1 MNRYPLW
8 KYVVMVVALA
18 IGLVYTLPNFF
29 GEAPAVQVSSGKA
42 TVRLDNTTLERVEAA
57 LTANSIRADDVTFD
71 NSAMNANIRVR
82 VADTDTQL
90 RLKDALS
97 KALNADPN
105 DPQYIVA
112 LNLQSASPRWLTAMR
127 ALPMYLG
134 LDLRGGVHFLL
145 QVDMNGALNKK
156 LDSDA
161 ADARTML
168 RDKNIRDGGVNRV
181 DQSVVIDFADPAV
194 AEEARKVLASG
205 VSELQW
211 AAQNKPEGGVQ
222 LVGTF
227 TPAVKTAVQQAA
239 LKQNIQTLHN
249 RVNELGVAEPVIQQQ
264 GNDRIVVEL
273 PGVQDTAKAKDIIG
287 RTATLEARL
296 ADPMGLHPD
305 PNAPVPPG
313 SELFTQGNQ
322 VPVWLKK
329 QVIFTGDRII
339 DASAGFDEH
348 QRPSVNIRLDSAGGR
363 AVRSVSRDNIG
374 KPMAMVL
381 FERGK
386 GQVLTVATIQS
397 ELGDRFQI
405 TGQPTP
411 QAAADLALLLRAGS
425 LAAPMEIIEER
436 TVGPSLGA
444 DNIKKGFDSVIY
456 GFAAISVFMIA
467 YYMLFGVVSVIGLS
481 VNLLLLIAVLSILQ
495 ATLTLP
501 GIAAIA
507 LALGMAIDSNVL
519 INERIREEL
528 RNGAPPQLAIQ
539 NGYAHAWATIL
550 DSNVTTL
557 IAGLA
562 LLAFGSGPVRGFAIV
577 HCIGILT
584 SMFSAVFFSRGLVNL
599 WYGGKKKLKSLA
611 IGQVWRPAPEMAG
624 AGGAASAGALGVNDA
639 DTDTARALAGA
650 AKRREATSGAKAP
663 TGAARAKPV
672 VRRRNGQSGPG
683 NPGSS
688 R

>member
-8 KYVVMVVALA
+8 KYVVMLVALA

-42 TVRLDNTTLERVEAA
+42 TVKLDSTTLAQIEAA
-57 LTANSIRADDVTFD
+57 LPANNIKADDVTFD
-71 NSAMNANIRVR
+71 NSTMNANIRVR

-90 RLKDALS
+90 RLKDVLT
-97 KALNADPN
+97 KALNPDPS
-105 DPQYIVA
+105 DPSYVVA
-112 LNLQSASPRWLTAMR
+112 LNLQSASPRWLTALH

-156 LDSDA
+156 LDSDSS
-161 ADARTML
+161 DARTIL

-181 DQSVVIDFADPAV
+181 GQSVVINFADPAV
-194 AEEARKVLASG
+194 AEQARKVLSGTGG
-205 VSELQW
+205 VSELVW
-211 AAQNKPEGGVQ
+211 ATQSAPEGGSQ

-227 TPAVKTAVQQAA
+227 TPAVKKSVQDAA

-264 GNDRIVVEL
+264 GDDRIVVEL

-296 ADPMGLHPD
+296 ADPLGLHPD
-305 PNAPVPPG
+305 PAAPVPPG
-313 SELFTQGNQ
+313 DELFTQGN
-322 VPVWLKK
+322 VGPVLLRK

-339 DASAGFDEH
+339 DASASFDEH
-348 QRPSVNIRLDSAGGR
+348 NRPSVNIRLDSAGGR

-381 FERGK
+381 FEKGK
-386 GQVLTVATIQS
+386 GEVLTVATIQS

-425 LAAPMEIIEER
+425 LAAPMDIIEER

-444 DNIKKGFDSVIY
+444 DNIRKGFDSVVY
-456 GFAAISVFMIA
+456 GFAAIAVFMIA
-467 YYMLFGVVSVIGLS
+467 YYVLFGLISMIGLS
-481 VNLLLLIAVLSILQ
+481 VNLLLLVAVLSMLQ

-507 LALGMAIDSNVL
+507 LALGMAIDANVL
-519 INERIREEL
+519 INERVREEL
-528 RNGAPPQLAIQ
+528 RHGAPPQLAIQ

-611 IGQVWRPAPEMAG
+611 VGQVWRPEPEAAG
-624 AGGAASAGALGVNDA
+624 APALGASDA
-639 DTDTARALAGA
+639 GTDTARAVVAQS
-650 AKRREATSGAKAP
+650 AKPRETAKAGVK
-663 TGAARAKPV
+663 GAARAKPT
-672 VRRRNGQSGPG
+672 VRRRNNPDGSGT
-683 NPGSS
+683 PGSS

>member
-8 KYVVMVVALA
+8 KYVVMLVALV

-42 TVRLDNTTLERVEAA
+42 TVKLDSTTLSQVEGA
-57 LTANSIRADDVTFD
+57 LASSQIKPDDVTFD
-71 NSAMNANIRVR
+71 NSATNANIRVR
-82 VADTDTQL
+82 LKDTDTQL
-90 RLKDALS
+90 RVKDLLQ
-97 KALNADPN
+97 KALNSDPS

-112 LNLQSASPRWLTAMR
+112 LNLQSASPRWLTALH

-145 QVDMNGALNKK
+145 QVDMAGALNKK

-161 ADARTML
+161 SDARTLL
-168 RDKNIRDGGVNRV
+168 RDKGIRDGGVNRV
-181 DQSVVIDFADPAV
+181 GQSVVINFADQDV
-194 AEEARKVLASG
+194 AENARKQLVTG

-211 AAQNKPEGGVQ
+211 ATQPNPAGGFQ
-222 LVGTF
+222 AVGTF
-227 TPAVKTAVQQAA
+227 TPAVQKTVEDAA
-239 LKQNIQTLHN
+239 LKQNITTLHN

-264 GNDRIVVEL
+264 GSDRIVVEL

-296 ADPMGLHPD
+296 ADPNGLHPN
-305 PNAPVPPG
+305 PNDPVPAG
-313 SELFTQGNQ
+313 DELFTQGNAA
-322 VPVWLKK
+322 PVLLRKA
-329 QVIFTGDRII
+329 VIFTGDRII

-381 FERGK
+381 FEKGK
-386 GQVLTVATIQS
+386 GEVLTVATIQS

-411 QAAADLALLLRAGS
+411 QAATDLALLLRAGS
-425 LAAPMEIIEER
+425 LAAPMDIIEER
-436 TVGPSLGA
+436 TIGPSLGA
-444 DNIKKGFDSVIY
+444 DNIKKGFHSVVW
-456 GFAAISVFMIA
+456 GFAAIAVFMIA
-467 YYMLFGVVSVIGLS
+467 YYMLFGLISMIALS
-481 VNLLLLIAVLSILQ
+481 VNLLLLIAILSMLQ

-507 LALGMAIDSNVL
+507 LALGMAIDANVL
-519 INERIREEL
+519 INERVREEL

-539 NGYAHAWATIL
+539 SGYAHAWATIL

-562 LLAFGSGPVRGFAIV
+562 LLAFGSGPVRGFAVV
-577 HCIGILT
+577 HCIGIMT

-599 WYGGKKKLKSLA
+599 WYGGKKKLQTLA
-611 IGQVWRPAPEMAG
+611 IGQVWKPAAAEG
-624 AGGAASAGALGVNDA
+624 ATAYLDNA
-639 DTDTARALAGA
+639 DTQTDTARAIVAATAPKAKPKAKAPAGA
-650 AKRREATSGAKAP
+650 AKAQA
-663 TGAARAKPV
+663 AKPTL
-672 VRRRNGQSGPG
+672 RNRNAPG
-683 NPGSS
+683 GTNKPGSS